1 CEPKWCFRG
10 MAENFSVVL
19 QGLYLDPDIPFA
31 LYMFD
36 VSVNVVFSII
46 TIIGNSLIMAALW
59 KIPFTQVHT
68 VLKAFLFNLALADLG
83 VGLIVQPL
91 YISSVLTATSGYQ
104 NASRILGAVF
114 YLGNW
119 CLPNVSIVFLTAIAV
134 DRFLALYLRLR
145 YRTVVT
151 LKKVVTVLAALW
163 VFTFASTLLIVYN
176 SKIYNIA
183 ANVTLAVCLSLT
195 TFCYLKIYLTL
206 RRHNNCVRIPLQTAN
221 ASCQRE
227 ISSQQRFNIM
237 RYRRSVWNML
247 YVYGAFLF
255 CSLPLFCILIVI
267 HVRGVDRT
275 MKISRFLAATL
286 IFINCSLNPILYCWK
301 IREIRRVVLTILSGI
316 FCR

>member
-1 CEPKWCFRG
+1 

-19 QGLYLDPDIPFA
+19 KGLYLDPDIPFA

-36 VSVNVVFSII
+36 VAVNVVFSII
-46 TIIGNSLIMAALW
+46 TIIGNSLIIAALR
-59 KIPFTQVHT
+59 KIPFMQLHT

-83 VGLIVQPL
+83 VGLVVQPL
-91 YISSVLTATSGYQ
+91 YISSVLTATSGYN

-145 YRTVVT
+145 YRSVVT
-151 LKKVVTVLAALW
+151 LKKVMTVLVALW
-163 VFTFASTLLIVYN
+163 IFTFAGTLLIIYN

-183 ANVTLAVCLSLT
+183 ANFTLAVCLSLT
-195 TFCYLKIYLTL
+195 TFCYLNIYLGL
-206 RRHNNCVRIPLQTAN
+206 RRHNNCVRIPNQP

-227 ISSQQRFNIM
+227 FSSKQRSNLM
-237 RYRRSVWNML
+237 RYKRSVWNML
-247 YVYGAFLF
+247 YVYGAFLL

-267 HVRGVDRT
+267 HVRGVERT
-275 MKISRFLAATL
+275 TKIFQFCGATL
-286 IFINCSLNPILYCWK
+286 IFINCSLNPLLYCWK
-301 IREIRRVVLTILSGI
+301 IREIRRVVLGMLSSILCI
-316 FCR
+316 TFNM